1 MFKNYNGKAKCI
13 HDNLIENRTS
23 KAEKEINSDF
33 IFNHPDMKKKTKGY
47 DKITGEINK
56 RGKPKEEKIFLK
68 NGEKEPTPE
77 EMKKKRKQK
86 EIKKLEALN
95 TKLYRDRVKQKWD
108 RSW

>member
-47 DKITGEINK
+47 DKIT
-56 RGKPKEEKIFLK
+56 EKD
-68 NGEKEPTPE
+68 PSPE

-86 EIKKLEALN
+86 ENKKLEALN